1 MNLKDQVEE
10 GNYNLLKLAHLNLE
24 VLVLLG
30 DKECV
35 NHALQFENLQN
46 RTCNE

>member
-10 GNYNLLKLAHLNLE
+10 GNYNLIKLAHLNLE
-24 VLVLLG
+24 VLVLLVSK
-30 DKECV
+30 DCV

-46 RTCNE
+46 RICN